1 MRFYEILLED
11 YKTTAKKYV
20 ASGFDANLVTTILS
34 KFRQIQ
40 PRISDIN
47 LKNIDWWATNRTF
60 KQLEEYVNNFEGIPT
75 KSQMGKKTG
84 RSHNIVENDQW
95 LIVVPLDKDASCFHG
110 KTTDWCTTKPFKSHY
125 EDYFYNNN
133 ITLIYCI
140 QKKTGSKWAI
150 AAHNKHLHNTEYFDV
165 NDTPLDKDEFEKQ
178 TKLNVDEI
186 LSIAFGEDVQSNVEQ
201 SRTDYVTAIKR
212 IDELLRVVEK
222 THTQNQEIESLL
234 WFTKDSSRLR
244 AYMQN
249 VGPASYNKNLEL
261 FAANTVD
268 NAITMIKNPS
278 EKIQL
283 ISADND
289 GWTTLTYLFK
299 TYGEDNV
306 SDAVKLACIKNFA
319 SIISIVTKQ
328 SEEMKRMAVESG
340 LTRLNY
346 LKKPISDELKLIALA
361 KDGRAIRY
369 IDNPTEEMQLVAV
382 KKYGSTLDEILR
394 KNIKPSESVLLASV
408 MHGDADDA
416 IEQMIKYKIKISDEV
431 LKTSLSWSDD
441 VKKIL
446 GFVAMED
453 IELSMGAQ
461 IEAVK
466 NDPFT
471 IYSLFSLYDGKV
483 NEVVQIIAAKEN
495 GSAYINETMRF
506 MNTTRKL
513 ANMSSTAIEE
523 AIKSTPHLAEKMLK
537 SLNIF
542 KKNTPEFDAYP
553 TYTAFKNAVDGF
565 VEKEY
570 NGSVIAALELSFQYP
585 EINEKLTQYA
595 LSKAKET
602 NNKMLLTLV
611 NEYISK
617 SDSDNLTFEP
627 DPLFKY

>member
-11 YKTTAKKYV
+11 YKTSAKKYV

-47 LKNIDWWATNRTF
+47 LKNIDWWAKNRTF

-75 KSQMGKKTG
+75 KSQIGKKTG

-150 AAHNKHLHNTEYFDV
+150 AAHNKHLDNTEYFDV
-165 NDTPLDKDEFEKQ
+165 NDTPLDKDEFEDQ
-178 TKLNVDEI
+178 TKLSVDEI
-186 LSIAFGEDVQSNVEQ
+186 LSNAFGKDVQSSVQQ
-201 SRTDYVTAIKR
+201 SRTDYGAAIKR

-222 THTQNQEIESLL
+222 TNTQNQEIESLL
-234 WFTKDSSRLR
+234 WLTKDSGRLR

-249 VGPASYNKNLEL
+249 VAPASYNKNLEI

-268 NAITMIKNPS
+268 NAISYIKNPS

-283 ISADND
+283 ISASKD
-289 GWTTLTYLFK
+289 GWTTLDYLIN
-299 TYGEDNV
+299 TVGEDNI
-306 SDAVKLACIKNFA
+306 SNNVKLACIKNFPG
-319 SIISIVTKQ
+319 IISKIENQ
-328 SEEMKRMAVESG
+328 SEEMKRMAVENG
-340 LTRLNY
+340 LTRLKY
-346 LKKPISDELKLIALA
+346 LKEPVSDELKLIALN
-361 KDGRAIRY
+361 KDGNAIRY
-369 IDNPTEEMQLVAV
+369 IENPTEDMQLLAV
-382 KKYGSTLDEILR
+382 KQYGNNIGEILR
-394 KNIKPSESVLLASV
+394 KDIKPSERVLLASV
-408 MHGDADDA
+408 VHSDSDDA
-416 IEQMIKYKIKISDEV
+416 IEYMIKYKIKISDEV
-431 LKTSLSWSDD
+431 FKAALAWTDD
-441 VKKIL
+441 VRRIL

-453 IELSMGAQ
+453 IELSVGSQ

-466 NDPFT
+466 NDPFS
-471 IYSLFSLYDGKV
+471 IYTLFSLYDGNV

-513 ANMSSTAIEE
+513 VNMSSTAIEE
-523 AIKSTPHLAEKMLK
+523 AIKSTTHLTEKMLK
-537 SLNIF
+537 ILNKF
-542 KKNTPEFDAYP
+542 KSNNPEFDAFP
-553 TYTAFKNAVDGF
+553 TYNAFKYAVSGNIEDG
-565 VEKEY
+565 Y
-570 NGSVIAALELSFQYP
+570 NSSVIGVLELSFQYP

-602 NNKMLLTLV
+602 NNKMLERLV

-617 SDSDNLTFEP
+617 NDLDNLTFEP
-627 DPLFKY
+627 EER